1 MVPRSE
7 FFKYIGE
14 ICFTRAS
21 LNRSESVRESA
32 VLIVD
37 DEPLIRETVSELL
50 SGAGLP
56 TLEAKNGLEALQV
69 LNKRGHTV
77 AVLLTD
83 IRMPGGMDGID
94 LARIAQS
101 TWPWIKVI
109 VMSGH
114 YDGGPDG
121 LPCNARFISKP
132 WEAQDVINK
141 VLHAASEFAAVQTS
155 AALH

>member
-1 MVPRSE
+1 V
-7 FFKYIGE
+7 GQ
-14 ICFTRAS
+14 
-21 LNRSESVRESA
+21 SA

-50 SGAGLP
+50 SGAGIA
-56 TLEAKNGLEALQV
+56 TLEAKNGVEALEM
-69 LNKRGHTV
+69 LNKNGHTV

-94 LARIAQS
+94 LARIALS

-109 VMSGH
+109 LMSGH

-121 LPCNARFISKP
+121 LPGNARFIAKP
-132 WEAQDVINK
+132 WQAQEVINN
-141 VLHAASEFAAVQTS
+141 VLRAASEFAAIQTS